1 MDILRS
7 YSWPGNVREF
17 ENTLKFLASITDSP
31 VIAANSLPDSFLQ
44 RIVRYK
50 ENPTNQAGLLSEVVA
65 NSEEQMLLRALNC
78 FGRTV
83 AGKRAA
89 AKSLGISLATLYNK
103 ISHYNI

>member
-1 MDILRS
+1 M
-7 YSWPGNVREF
+7 REF

-44 RIVRYK
+44 RIARYK
-50 ENPTNQAGLLSEVVA
+50 DNATNQAGLLSEVVA
-65 NSEEQMLLRALNC
+65 NSEEQMLIRALNC

-83 AGKRAA
+83 AGKKAA